1 MNWKLIITLSLSGL
15 LMGILTSFVVT
26 SEVEMYVWIPIMLI
40 IAYFVAK
47 QANGKYFLH
56 GFLTSV
62 FSGFWLLL
70 VHALLWDNFYAL
82 NKVSM
87 DADFAGMPQGF
98 SMKII
103 MLAVTP
109 LVGAFF
115 GLIQGLLAFLAS
127 KIVKK

>member
-1 MNWKLIITLSLSGL
+1 MNWKLIFTLSLSGL
-15 LMGILTSFVVT
+15 LMGVLTSFVVT
-26 SEVEMYVWIPIMLI
+26 SEVEMYLWIPIMLI

-47 QANGKYFLH
+47 QASGKYFLH

-98 SMKII
+98 SMKLI

-109 LVGAFF
+109 FVGAFF

>member
-1 MNWKLIITLSLSGL
+1 
-15 LMGILTSFVVT
+15 MGVLTSFVVT

-47 QANGKYFLH
+47 QASGKYFLH

-62 FSGFWLLL
+62 LSGFWLLL

-98 SMKII
+98 SMKVI

-109 LVGAFF
+109 FVGAFF

>member
-1 MNWKLIITLSLSGL
+1 MNWKLIFTLSLSGL
-15 LMGILTSFVVT
+15 LMGVLTSFVVT

-47 QANGKYFLH
+47 QASGKYFLH

-98 SMKII
+98 SMKVI

-109 LVGAFF
+109 FVGAFF
-115 GLIQGLLAFLAS
+115 GLIQGLLAFLAN
-127 KIVKK
+127 KILKK

>member
-1 MNWKLIITLSLSGL
+1 
-15 LMGILTSFVVT
+15 
-26 SEVEMYVWIPIMLI
+26 
-40 IAYFVAK
+40 
-47 QANGKYFLH
+47 
-56 GFLTSV
+56 
-62 FSGFWLLL
+62 LLL

>member
-1 MNWKLIITLSLSGL
+1 MNWKLIFTLSLSGL
-15 LMGILTSFVVT
+15 LMGVLTSFVVT

-47 QANGKYFLH
+47 QASGKYFLH

-98 SMKII
+98 SMKVI

-109 LVGAFF
+109 FVGAFF

>member
-1 MNWKLIITLSLSGL
+1 MNWKLIFTLSLSGL
-15 LMGILTSFVVT
+15 LMGVLTSFVVT

-47 QANGKYFLH
+47 QASGKYFLH